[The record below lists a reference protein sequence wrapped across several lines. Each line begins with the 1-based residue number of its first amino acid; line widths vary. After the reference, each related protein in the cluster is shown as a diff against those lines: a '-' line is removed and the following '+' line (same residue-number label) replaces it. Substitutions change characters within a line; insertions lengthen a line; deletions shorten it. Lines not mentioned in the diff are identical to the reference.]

1 MARDQKFM
9 LARGYYFVPRPL
21 AIASETSLVPRLLHR
36 KTGREPGRFDHVP
49 RDVRAW
55 FCAWLSDRLP
65 IAIFDFVYSIGLY
78 VWLGLEL
85 YT

>member
-1 MARDQKFM
+1 MPIFGGA
-9 LARGYYFVPRPL
+9 YFHL
-21 AIASETSLVPRLLHR
+21 T
-36 KTGREPGRFDHVP
+36 PGRFDHVP